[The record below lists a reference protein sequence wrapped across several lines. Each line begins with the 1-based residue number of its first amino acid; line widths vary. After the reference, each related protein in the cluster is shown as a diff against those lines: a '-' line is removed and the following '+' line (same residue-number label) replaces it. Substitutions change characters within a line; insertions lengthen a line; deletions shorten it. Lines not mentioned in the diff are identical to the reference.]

1 MELKEAIAR
10 WKELNVDRVILTFN
24 CGGDSMGDMEWDVRT
39 ADDELVSNEDLISY
53 FDREVFNRVDFYVNS
68 DGHYIG
74 ESGTVTIELED
85 YEDDDIEPDFS
96 YNKEAYSDYSESH
109 ESTVLIEL
117 TDAEVA
123 YIKEYI
129 RDINGGAE
137 ERVNINYSKD
147 FIMTDEMS
155 ELEASISEKIGDF
168 TSQYMP
174 EDIEEGGQLDDWYN
188 FNTDDFNPIE
198 FEGNSIKVTIN
209 NSVTVQRYS
218 ENW

>member
-10 WKELNVDRVILTFN
+10 WKELNVDRVVLTFN
-24 CGGDSMGDMEWDVRT
+24 CGGDSMGDMDWEVFGANDQRIE
-39 ADDELVSNEDLISY
+39 DEDLISY

-68 DGHYIG
+68 DGHYMG
-74 ESGTVTIELED
+74 ESGTVTILLED
-85 YEDDDIEPDFS
+85 DMEAEQDFI
-96 YNKEAYSDYSESH
+96 YNKEAYSDYSETH

-123 YIKEYI
+123 YIKEYV
-129 RDINGGAE
+129 RDINGGAD
-137 ERVNINYSKD
+137 ERVNFNYSKD

-174 EDIEEGGQLDDWYN
+174 DDIEEDGHLEDWYS
-188 FNTDDFNPIE
+188 FNTDDFDPIE

-209 NSVTVQRYS
+209 NSVTVQRYN
-218 ENW
+218 EDW

>member
-39 ADDELVSNEDLISY
+39 ADDELVSDEDLISY

-123 YIKEYI
+123 YIKEYV

-174 EDIEEGGQLDDWYN
+174 EDIEEGGQLEDWYN

-218 ENW
+218 EDW

>member
-10 WKELNVDRVILTFN
+10 WKELNVDRVVLTFN

-39 ADDELVSNEDLISY
+39 VDDDLISNEDLISY

-109 ESTVLIEL
+109 ASTVLIAL

-123 YIKEYI
+123 YIKEYV
-129 RDINGGAE
+129 RDINGGADE
-137 ERVNINYSKD
+137 HVNINYSKD

-174 EDIEEGGQLDDWYN
+174 EDIEEGGQLEDWYN

-218 ENW
+218 EDW

>member
-10 WKELNVDRVILTFN
+10 WKELNVDRVVLTFN

-39 ADDELVSNEDLISY
+39 ADDELISNEDLTSY

-74 ESGTVTIELED
+74 ESGTVTILLED
-85 YEDDDIEPDFS
+85 DMEAEQDFI

-147 FIMTDEMS
+147 FIMTDEMV
-155 ELEASISEKIGDF
+155 ELEASIAEKIGDF

-174 EDIEEGGQLDDWYN
+174 EDIEEDGQLDDWYN
-188 FNTDDFNPIE
+188 FNTDDFDPIE

-218 ENW
+218 EDW

>member
-39 ADDELVSNEDLISY
+39 ADDELVSDEDLISY

-174 EDIEEGGQLDDWYN
+174 EDIEEGGQLEDWYN
-188 FNTDDFNPIE
+188 FNTDDFDPIE

>member
-39 ADDELVSNEDLISY
+39 ADDELVSDEDLISY

-174 EDIEEGGQLDDWYN
+174 EDIEEGGQLEDWYN
-188 FNTDDFNPIE
+188 FNTNDFNPIE

-218 ENW
+218 EDW

>member
-10 WKELNVDRVILTFN
+10 WKELNVDRVVLTFN
-24 CGGDSMGDMEWDVRT
+24 CGGDSMGDMDWEVFDT
-39 ADDELVSNEDLISY
+39 DDNSIEDEDLISY

-74 ESGTVTIELED
+74 ESGTVTILLED
-85 YEDDDIEPDFS
+85 DMEAEQDFI

-147 FIMTDEMS
+147 FIMTDEMV

-174 EDIEEGGQLDDWYN
+174 EDIEEDGQLDDWYN
-188 FNTDDFNPIE
+188 FNTDDFDPIE

>member
-24 CGGDSMGDMEWDVRT
+24 CGGDSMGDMDWEVFGANDQRIE
-39 ADDELVSNEDLISY
+39 DEDLISY

-198 FEGNSIKVTIN
+198 FEGNNIKVTIN

>member
-10 WKELNVDRVILTFN
+10 WKELNVDRVVLTFN
-24 CGGDSMGDMEWDVRT
+24 CGGDSMGDMEWEVFGANNQRIED
-39 ADDELVSNEDLISY
+39 EDLISY
-53 FDREVFNRVDFYVNS
+53 FDREVFNCVDFYVNS

-85 YEDDDIEPDFS
+85 YEDDDIEGDFA

-109 ESTVLIEL
+109 VSTVLIEL
-117 TDAEVA
+117 EDKEVV
-123 YIKEYI
+123 YIKEYV
-129 RDINGGAE
+129 RDINGGYDE
-137 ERVNINYSKD
+137 SVNFNYSKD
-147 FIMTDEMS
+147 FIMTDEMI
-155 ELEASISEKIGDF
+155 ELEASIAEKIGDF

-174 EDIEEGGQLDDWYN
+174 DDIEEDGHLEDWYS
-188 FNTDDFNPIE
+188 FNTDDFDPIE

-218 ENW
+218 EEW

>member
-10 WKELNVDRVILTFN
+10 WKELNVDRVVLTFN
-24 CGGDSMGDMEWDVRT
+24 CGGDSMGDMNWEVFGANNQRIEDK
-39 ADDELVSNEDLISY
+39 DLISY
-53 FDREVFNRVDFYVNS
+53 FDREVFNCVDFYVNS

-85 YEDDDIEPDFS
+85 YEDDDIEGDFA

-109 ESTVLIEL
+109 VSTVLIEL
-117 TDAEVA
+117 EDKEVV
-123 YIKEYI
+123 YIKEYV
-129 RDINGGAE
+129 RDINGGYDE
-137 ERVNINYSKD
+137 SVNFNYSKD
-147 FIMTDEMS
+147 FIMTDEMI
-155 ELEASISEKIGDF
+155 ELEASIAEKIGDF

-174 EDIEEGGQLDDWYN
+174 DDIEEDGHLEDWYS
-188 FNTDDFNPIE
+188 FNTDDFDPIE

-218 ENW
+218 EEW

>member
-1 MELKEAIAR
+1 MELKKAIAR
-10 WKELNVDRVILTFN
+10 WKELNVDRVVLTFN
-24 CGGDSMGDMEWDVRT
+24 CGGDSMGDMDWEVFDT
-39 ADDELVSNEDLISY
+39 DDNSIEDEDLISY

-74 ESGTVTIELED
+74 ESGTVTILLED
-85 YEDDDIEPDFS
+85 DMEAEQDFI

-147 FIMTDEMS
+147 FIMTDEMV

-174 EDIEEGGQLDDWYN
+174 EDIEEDGQLDDWYN
-188 FNTDDFNPIE
+188 FNTDDFDPIE